1 MMWAAHPIDL
11 HVHAAHPMP
20 SLLVPSRTY
29 LSLPPHDGTGSS
41 WLGTQAVRRASA
53 SATAATASRRS
64 GLQAMS
70 ASFDTKVFKKTP
82 IKLGGTN
89 EEIVKGGRDL
99 FPLLPKAFEGIKQIG
114 IIGWGSQAPAQG
126 QNLKESLAG
135 TGIKVKVGLRKSSPS
150 WKLAES
156 VGFTEKDDTLGE
168 MFDVIKESDMVIL
181 LISDAAQ
188 VKLHKE
194 IFAALKPGATLGLS
208 HGFLL
213 GYLESVGQDFPKGIN
228 VIAVCPKGMG
238 PSVRR
243 LYEQGKTVNGAGI
256 NSSFAV
262 HRDANGKAT
271 ELALG
276 WGVAIGSPFLFRT
289 TMTEEYKSDIYGER
303 GILLGAV
310 HGIIET
316 LFRRYVAQGMSPEQA
331 FKESAESITGPITE
345 IISKEGILKLYN
357 GLSGADKEVFNKAY
371 SASYKPA
378 REILQEIYDEVASGN
393 EIRSVVMHSDRL
405 GEFPI
410 GKIDGTYTWQ
420 VGEKV
425 RAARGAGKDIPMNPF
440 TAGVYVAT
448 MMAQIDVLR
457 KAGHSYTEIVNES
470 VIEAVDS
477 LSPYMHYKGVAFM
490 VDNCSITARLGSR
503 KWAPRFDYILD
514 QLAYTAID
522 NNVPVK
528 QVRSSCCVSLSHAL
542 PIHPTHPPTL
552 PKHHHRSSSTTS
564 SRTPCTTPSPSAAVC
579 VLPWTFPAPPLPP

>member
-1 MMWAAHPIDL
+1 MSRLALRANAAD
-11 HVHAAHPMP
+11 
-20 SLLVPSRTY
+20 T
-29 LSLPPHDGTGSS
+29 
-41 WLGTQAVRRASA
+41 
-53 SATAATASRRS
+53 
-64 GLQAMS
+64 
-70 ASFDTKVFKKTP
+70 FNTKVFKKTA
-82 IKLGGTN
+82 IKLGGTS

-99 FPLLPKAFEGIKQIG
+99 FPLLPQAFDGIKKIG

-126 QNLKESLAG
+126 QNLKESLAAAG
-135 TGIKVKVGLRKSSPS
+135 TDITVKVGLRKSSAS

-156 VGFTEKDDTLGE
+156 VGFNEKDNTLGE
-168 MFDVIKESDMVIL
+168 MFDVIKESDLVIL

-194 IFAALKPGATLGLS
+194 IFAAMKPGATLGLS

-213 GYLESVGQDFPKGIN
+213 GYLESIGSDFPKDIN

-262 HRDANGKAT
+262 HRDVNGKAT

-276 WGVAIGSPFLFRT
+276 WGIAIGSPFLFKT
-289 TMTEEYKSDIYGER
+289 TMSEEYKSDIYGER
-303 GILLGAV
+303 GILLGGV
-310 HGIIET
+310 HGIIEG

-331 FKESAESITGPITE
+331 FRESAESITGPITKV
-345 IISKEGILKLYN
+345 ISKEGVLKLYN
-357 GLSGADKEVFNKAY
+357 SLSAADKEVFNKAY
-371 SASYKPA
+371 SGAYKPS

-405 GEFPI
+405 SEFPI

-425 RAARGAGKDIPMNPF
+425 RAARKEDDIPLNPF
-440 TAGVYVAT
+440 TAGVYVAM

-457 KAGHSYTEIVNES
+457 KAGHSFSEIVNES

-528 QVRSSCCVSLSHAL
+528 KELIEDFLKNPVHDAISVCCELRPPVDISCAAPSTVKEIAL
-542 PIHPTHPPTL
+542 N
-552 PKHHHRSSSTTS
+552 
-564 SRTPCTTPSPSAAVC
+564 
-579 VLPWTFPAPPLPP
+579 